1 MYVAGGRGPL
11 FRKMCKISIFNS
23 IFSFLLQPP
32 SRHLLTHRNS
42 PNPQILPGV
51 PLVEPE
57 LGSDFLL
64 ISRWW
69 GKTIGFEMKD
79 GEFNRENRWGSLR
92 WALYNCIGRFY
103 KDVMFLEQLL
113 RVCLSGVEMDLH
125 LLETRIARIYRAM
138 KPTFQNHKKKHNWG
152 TFGAVFKS

>member
-92 WALYNCIGRFY
+92 WVICNCIGRFY

>member
-1 MYVAGGRGPL
+1 MYVAGGWGLGKCVKYPFL
-11 FRKMCKISIFNS
+11 MMS

-51 PLVEPE
+51 PLVVPQ

-92 WALYNCIGRFY
+92 WVICNCIGRFY

-138 KPTFQNHKKKHNWG
+138 KPTFQNHKKMHNWG